1 MKKLYLTVACT
12 TLVLTGCTNMQMM
25 DDMKAQ
31 MSEMQFQLNSAETA
45 AARAKEMAS
54 EAMIK
59 ASQMEHVMMKSM
71 GKKKMKQMMK

>member
-1 MKKLYLTVACT
+1 MKKLYFTVACT
-12 TLVLTGCTNMQMM
+12 ALFLTGCANMQMM

-59 ASQMEHVMMKSM
+59 ASQVEHAMTKMVGKNKMKMMMK
-71 GKKKMKQMMK
+71 

>member
-1 MKKLYLTVACT
+1 MKKLYFTVACT
-12 TLVLTGCTNMQMM
+12 ALFLTGCANMQMM

-59 ASQMEHVMMKSM
+59 ASQVEHAMTRMH
-71 GKKKMKQMMK
+71 GKKKMMQMMK

>member
-1 MKKLYLTVACT
+1 MKKLYFTVACT
-12 TLVLTGCTNMQMM
+12 ALFLTGCANMQMM

-59 ASQMEHVMMKSM
+59 ASQVEHAMTKMH
-71 GKKKMKQMMK
+71 GKKKMMQMMK

>member
-1 MKKLYLTVACT
+1 MKKLYFTVACT
-12 TLVLTGCTNMQMM
+12 ALLLTGCANTQMM

-59 ASQMEHVMMKSM
+59 ASQVEQAMTKVH
-71 GKKKMKQMMK
+71 GKKKMMQMMK